1 MSNFGYYI
9 FLLAVIILV
18 FVLIK
23 KVASCMVRTVIFLVL
38 LAAMAYIYFY
48 VLQ

>member
-9 FLLAVIILV
+9 FLLAAIILV

-23 KVASCMVRTVIFLVL
+23 KVASCMVKTVIFLVL

-48 VLQ
+48 VL

>member
-9 FLLAVIILV
+9 FLLAAIILV

-23 KVASCMVRTVIFLVL
+23 KVASCMVKTVIFLVL
-38 LAAMAYIYFY
+38 LASMAYIYFY
-48 VLQ
+48 VL